1 MTDHDVA
8 SPSSPALLL
17 GIDVSVV
24 APCTQCGVVSYPHYI
39 CRCRLCGK
47 RHLKS
52 RACEPYVRL
61 RTSATEESHVQD
73 TAAVQCHQ
81 CGLLSLPHK
90 RCRCTKCSRIH
101 LLSSRCRTARQSKA
115 HKAKAAMN
123 GSQPEVQNVG
133 SMDRVCSFCR
143 SRFWHSE
150 TISCCTSGDI
160 VLPACP
166 EVPQVLS
173 DLILSPHVRENIR
186 VYNMA
191 MAMAS
196 VGHKNISLPDG
207 MFVLGG
213 KTYHRVGSLFP
224 ADGDQ
229 HAFAQIYVL
238 DTEQA
243 SDRRLE
249 VLGGRDDSSP
259 LRRDV
264 LSQLHR
270 LMLQYN
276 PCVQQFVT
284 AARDN
289 LPQLVWRCS
298 DDISTMQMGALVVQ
312 PGSRRD
318 IVIQQHVSSCARI

>member
-1 MTDHDVA
+1 MT
-8 SPSSPALLL
+8 ALLS

-24 APCTQCGVVSYPHYI
+24 VPCDQCGVVSFPHSR
-39 CRCRLCGK
+39 CRCRLCGE

-52 RACEPYVRL
+52 RPCVPCSRRSSSSL
-61 RTSATEESHVQD
+61 GDSRGQD
-73 TAAVQCHQ
+73 GIAVHCDQ
-81 CGLLSLPHK
+81 CGLISLPHDS
-90 RCRCTKCSRIH
+90 CLCIKCSRIH
-101 LLSSRCRTARQSKA
+101 MLSARCYRLARNSK
-115 HKAKAAMN
+115 KLAAMN
-123 GSQPEVQNVG
+123 GSPPAVQDVG
-133 SMDRVCSFCR
+133 SMDKVCGFCR
-143 SRFWHSE
+143 SRSWHSE
-150 TISCCTSGDI
+150 TISCCASGGI
-160 VLPACP
+160 VLPAFP
-166 EVPQVLS
+166 EVPQDLS
-173 DLILSPHVRENIR
+173 DVILSPHVRDNIR

-213 KTYHRVGSLFP
+213 KTFHRVGSLSP
-224 ADGDQ
+224 AADAQ
-229 HAFAQIYVL
+229 HSFAQIYLL
-238 DTEQA
+238 DTQQA
-243 SDRRLE
+243 SDRRVD
-249 VLGGRDDSSP
+249 VLSGSDGQSP

-270 LMLQYN
+270 LMLRYN
-276 PCVQQFVT
+276 PCVQQFVA

-318 IVIQQHVSSCARI
+318 IVIQHHVSCYRCI

>member
-1 MTDHDVA
+1 
-8 SPSSPALLL
+8 
-17 GIDVSVV
+17 
-24 APCTQCGVVSYPHYI
+24 
-39 CRCRLCGK
+39 
-47 RHLKS
+47 
-52 RACEPYVRL
+52 
-61 RTSATEESHVQD
+61 
-73 TAAVQCHQ
+73 
-81 CGLLSLPHK
+81 
-90 RCRCTKCSRIH
+90 
-101 LLSSRCRTARQSKA
+101 
-115 HKAKAAMN
+115 MN
-123 GSQPEVQNVG
+123 GSQPEVQDVG
-133 SMDRVCSFCR
+133 SMDKVCSFCR
-143 SRFWHSE
+143 SRSWHSE
-150 TISCCTSGDI
+150 NISCCASGDI
-160 VLPACP
+160 VLPEFP

-173 DLILSPHVRENIR
+173 DVILSPHVRDNIR
-186 VYNMA
+186 AYNMA

-213 KTYHRVGSLFP
+213 KTFHRVGSLVP
-224 ADGDQ
+224 ADAAQ
-229 HAFAQIYVL
+229 HAFAQIYLL

-243 SDRRLE
+243 SDRRRD
-249 VLGGRDDSSP
+249 VLGGSNDQSP

-276 PCVQQFVT
+276 PCVQQFVA

-318 IVIQQHVSSCARI
+318 IVIQHRVSCF